1 MNLQCRQIHATEIC
15 NIERAV
21 TGKIYRA
28 GSCYIKLSAVDD
40 HVGQLQKDGTIDP
53 RYAVLEPKEEIN
65 ADYMYIAICRSFPEF
80 LRKYRTTINLQ
91 FNTLKRFE
99 IRWHDDRE
107 IQKYIVNALKTVEK
121 EINLVEDQIEH
132 EKEVKRW
139 YLEKMMM

>member
-1 MNLQCRQIHATEIC
+1 MNLQCRQIHITEIC

-21 TGKIYRA
+21 TEKTYKA

-40 HVGQLQKDGTIDP
+40 YVGQLQKPGAIDP

-99 IRWHDDRE
+99 IRWHDYRE